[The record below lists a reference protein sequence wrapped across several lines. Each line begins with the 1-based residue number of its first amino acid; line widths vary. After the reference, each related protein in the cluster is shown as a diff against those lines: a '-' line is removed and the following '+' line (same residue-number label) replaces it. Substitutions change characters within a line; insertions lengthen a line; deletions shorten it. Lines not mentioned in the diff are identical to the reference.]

1 MKKKRITGKSH
12 IGKQNSIDKLLLFLV
27 LKLRKVAEK
36 TEISKNVKNM
46 HYILQQNKFI
56 KYKKL

>member
-1 MKKKRITGKSH
+1 MEKKRITGKSH

-27 LKLRKVAEK
+27 LKLRKVAEE

-46 HYILQQNKFI
+46 HYIL
-56 KYKKL
+56 